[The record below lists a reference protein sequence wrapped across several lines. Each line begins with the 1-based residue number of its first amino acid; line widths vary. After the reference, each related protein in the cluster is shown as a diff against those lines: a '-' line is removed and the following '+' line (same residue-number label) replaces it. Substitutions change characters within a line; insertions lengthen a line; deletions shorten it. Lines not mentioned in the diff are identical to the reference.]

1 MIVNNITNK
10 IRLSLDNKINNNM
23 KNNKIK
29 SILLIVVLSS
39 ASFILGRE
47 TISKEIHDRWE
58 NRFDSDWYHWQDVE
72 TFITGE

>member
-1 MIVNNITNK
+1 
-10 IRLSLDNKINNNM
+10 M

-47 TISKEIHDRWE
+47 TISQEIHDRWE